1 MQYGYL
7 IALAASVLGSLF
19 LTRCV
24 RNVAVGRGWVKPP
37 ASDRHV
43 HSTPVPRLG
52 GVAILLATM
61 CVVGAALLFP
71 RVFNAPS
78 ELPIRVAGILGPAAM
93 MFLLGLVDDWRPL
106 GAPIKL
112 LGQTVAAVLLYVN
125 GFGVYQ
131 MDLLGS
137 HVLGHFLALPLT
149 IFWVLLI
156 TNAFNLI
163 DGLDGLASGSAL
175 FSTLVVLVVSLSL
188 SNHLISFLA
197 VVLAGAILGF
207 LPFNIGP
214 ATIFL
219 GDSGSLFIGFL
230 LSALGLAGSQKAQT
244 MVAVAIPVVS
254 FGLPILDVGLALVR
268 RFMNN
273 KPLFVGD
280 REHIHHRLLD
290 RGFSQREV
298 VLILYCVT
306 AGFSLLS
313 LALLHGQDIVAVVL
327 AVVGI
332 GVCFGVQ
339 HLRYHEFSELQRVAR
354 RTFGQK
360 QIVASNLK
368 IRRATESLR
377 TCADYPLL
385 LKILRETF
393 LPLGFDGFEVALPPG
408 TDTHEILR
416 RSRNNGHDGRDQCWS
431 VGTTSKAAWA
441 LQLFLVTT
449 SGDTCGLFW
458 LHRNA
463 TDRPLLLDINLL
475 IGEFQVALADAVQR
489 ALALGK
495 PAAEVS
501 EPKEVEV
508 GVRAGSF

>member
-24 RNVAVGRGWVKPP
+24 RNVAVGRGWVTPP

-52 GVAILLATM
+52 GVAVFLATM

-71 RVFNAPS
+71 RVFHSPS
-78 ELPIRVAGILGPAAM
+78 ELPVRVAGILGPAAI
-93 MFLLGLVDDWRPL
+93 MFLLGLFDDLCPL
-106 GAPIKL
+106 GAPVKL

-131 MDLLGS
+131 MDLLGT
-137 HVLGHFLALPLT
+137 HVLKHFLALPLT

-175 FSTLVVLVVSLSL
+175 FSTLVVLVVSLFL

-268 RFMNN
+268 RFMND

-280 REHIHHRLLD
+280 REHIHHKLLD

-313 LALLHGQDIVAVVL
+313 LALLHGQDLFAVVL
-327 AVVGI
+327 AVVGS

-339 HLRYHEFSELQRVAR
+339 RLRYHEFSELQRVAR
-354 RTFGQK
+354 RTLGQK
-360 QIVASNLK
+360 QIIASNLK
-368 IRRATESLR
+368 IRHATESLR

-393 LPLGFDGFEVALPPG
+393 MPLGFDGFEVAFPPG
-408 TDTHEILR
+408 ADAHEIFR
-416 RSRNNGHDGRDQCWS
+416 RSRSNGHDGYDQRWS
-431 VGTTSKAAWA
+431 VGATSEAAWA

-449 SGDTCGLFW
+449 SGDPCGLFW
-458 LHRNA
+458 LHRNT
-463 TDRPLLLDINLL
+463 TDKPLLLDINLL

-489 ALALGK
+489 ALASAK
-495 PAAEVS
+495 PAAEEP
-501 EPKEVEV
+501 EPKQVDV
-508 GVRAGSF
+508 GVRAGSL